1 MTGQLRAK
9 ENNLVERTDAQ
20 AARVIV
26 YDGYCHLCSGWARF
40 HRRHPAKP
48 PFDLVAMQSQRGR
61 ELLTIHGIDP
71 DDPTTFLVLD
81 GGKAFTQSDAA
92 IQVMVA
98 SGGLWRLASLAKW
111 VPRRLRD
118 GFYGVVAR
126 NRYRWFGKRAS
137 CYLPP

>member
-1 MTGQLRAK
+1 MARRA
-9 ENNLVERTDAQ
+9 T
-20 AARVIV
+20 
-26 YDGYCHLCSGWARF
+26 
-40 HRRHPAKP
+40 KP
-48 PFDLVAMQSQRGR
+48 PFELVAMQSQRGR
-61 ELLTIHGIDP
+61 ELLTGNGVDP

-81 GGKAFTQSDAA
+81 GAKTCAQSDAV
-92 IQVMVA
+92 IQVMMA

-118 GFYGVVAR
+118 GLYGLVAR